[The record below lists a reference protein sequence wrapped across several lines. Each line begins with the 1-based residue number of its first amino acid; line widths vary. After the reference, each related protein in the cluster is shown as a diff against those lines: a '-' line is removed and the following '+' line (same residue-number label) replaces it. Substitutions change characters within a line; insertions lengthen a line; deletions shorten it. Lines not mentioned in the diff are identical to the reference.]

1 MNTWQSR
8 RIDVKTL
15 KNNNDFTVLFFDTF
29 VRCLVSS
36 KSHLKYQTANLLR
49 MQNGMLHME
58 SSFFL
63 LGSFAENI
71 RMLVSFVCGF
81 FFSLH
86 TFWSRSSKNHFCNIF
101 DKLTCDPIICLRY
114 LYRKHFYS
122 LFNNLWMQS
131 IGLVLAPFRGTHNLR
146 NFSWYFFFIEISIF
160 YELIIFQWKKSYR
173 DQKFCLHSSEKFIFQ
188 TLAWRLSGEKSIFL
202 FIAIKTPKLIE
213 LLFPWIHGTWILNT
227 YLPMSIF

>member
-1 MNTWQSR
+1 
-8 RIDVKTL
+8 
-15 KNNNDFTVLFFDTF
+15 
-29 VRCLVSS
+29 
-36 KSHLKYQTANLLR
+36 

-122 LFNNLWMQS
+122 HFNNLWMQS

-160 YELIIFQWKKSYR
+160 YELIIFQWKKATEIKSFACIQVRNSFFKLEPEDFRVKNQFNRSTTIYSDKNAKTYR
-173 DQKFCLHSSEKFIFQ
+173 
-188 TLAWRLSGEKSIFL
+188 
-202 FIAIKTPKLIE
+202 IA
-213 LLFPWIHGTWILNT
+213 FSMNSWNLNLE
-227 YLPMSIF
+227 YLPTYAHLLETSSI